1 MTLSWILSYIVV
13 SLTIVL
19 IPGQDMLFVLTQSLT
34 SGIKAGMK
42 TVLGSITGT
51 FIHTLLAAG
60 GLSIIFQ
67 QSVLAFNILKIV
79 GVLYLLFLAIQS
91 FRSKSEPLSLTS
103 HQMSTTRFF
112 KKGFFTNLSNPK
124 VAIFFITFLPQF
136 VNPALG
142 YVGLQMF
149 AFGLI
154 FILETL
160 VIFSLVAFFASYLG
174 KRAKNNGLV
183 QSSLKYIQGTVFGI
197 LGLKL
202 LFTDH

>member
-34 SGIKAGMK
+34 SGVKAGMK

-51 FIHTLLAAG
+51 FIHTLLAAR

-91 FRSKSEPLSLTS
+91 FRSKTEPLSLTS
-103 HQMSTTRFF
+103 TQMNTAQFF

-136 VNPALG
+136 VNPSLG
-142 YVGLQMF
+142 HVGLQMF
-149 AFGLI
+149 SFGMI

-160 VIFSLVAFFASYLG
+160 VVFSLVVLFASYLG
-174 KRAKNNGLV
+174 KRAKNNRHV
-183 QSSLKYIQGTVFGI
+183 QLSLKYIQGTVFGI